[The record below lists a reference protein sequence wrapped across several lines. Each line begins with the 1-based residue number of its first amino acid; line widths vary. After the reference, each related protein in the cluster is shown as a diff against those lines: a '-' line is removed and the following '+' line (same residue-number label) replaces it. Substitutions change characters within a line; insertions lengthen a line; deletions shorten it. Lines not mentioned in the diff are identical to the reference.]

1 MTELANYH
9 SAMELA
15 FPPKRG
21 RMGSY
26 QDGRSH
32 TSGDGRSHKY
42 EVDPVRTTQ
51 MFDKLPFV

>member
-1 MTELANYH
+1 
-9 SAMELA
+9 
-15 FPPKRG
+15 
-21 RMGSY
+21 MGSY